1 MLTAEEETL
10 VELLLDDETE
20 PVPVRD
26 TVDELLPLALP
37 VELLDFV
44 PVAVTVDERLADPLA
59 EEELLLD
66 TEGLSDALLEDED
79 DPDSETDALAE
90 LLLVTDQDFVP
101 VEVRVCVEVSTK
113 LFVAV
118 PLITAD

>member
-1 MLTAEEETL
+1 VLTAEEETL